1 LDILISPRLKQAGF
15 GKLQLLKSQ
24 GGFIPFYLEVQMSN
38 DKNFVSS
45 FHGKENDF
53 LSEKLNFLEN
63 DMFG

>member
-1 LDILISPRLKQAGF
+1 LDILISPRLKQPGF

-45 FHGKENDF
+45 FHGKEN
-53 LSEKLNFLEN
+53 NF
-63 DMFG
+63 